1 MLKLINVIMHWY
13 GIQETGMQ
21 GEKLVVGNL
30 AVFCFCTYLC
40 ETCCIIDVSA
50 LEFQKIGKIARN
62 TCEFKRLF
70 QSGKHLLWC
79 NAALVMCTSRHS
91 VY

>member
-1 MLKLINVIMHWY
+1 MLKLINVIMHCY

-30 AVFCFCTYLC
+30 AVFHFCTYLC
-40 ETCCIIDVSA
+40 ETYCVIDIIA
-50 LEFQKIGKIARN
+50 LEFQKIGKMARN
-62 TCEFKRLF
+62 TYEFKGLF
-70 QSGKHLLWC
+70 KSGKELLGL
-79 NAALVMCTSRHS
+79 NVALVMCTSRLL